1 MRLHC
6 EAVMVDVRRRKA
18 REVTPFVGRGLMSMG
33 GCDHAGAQPG
43 SRNRSGCDRRIG
55 SPWPPPGG
63 MLDPL
68 TPHGPAAGRNHF
80 RFLGVGRCKPY
91 FHQSRYTR
99 LLVQRPALA
108 SEHPVGHPTAPANVV
123 GGDLA
128 ETTPQLGI
136 LQVDDL
142 AGVAL
147 GAAVLAHHPAG
158 QAFRGPVK
166 LLRNHDCPAKMYQAQ
181 KFSVAP

>member
-1 MRLHC
+1 
-6 EAVMVDVRRRKA
+6 
-18 REVTPFVGRGLMSMG
+18 
-33 GCDHAGAQPG
+33 
-43 SRNRSGCDRRIG
+43 
-55 SPWPPPGG
+55 

-108 SEHPVGHPTAPANVV
+108 SEHPVGHPTAQANVI
-123 GGDLA
+123 GG
-128 ETTPQLGI
+128 
-136 LQVDDL
+136 DDL